1 MELYGIRQKKRQTM
15 PLAGIFMAIT
25 AVGVYRSFCDEF
37 SYPANYREVY
47 LAIFIFSLIFTLTGM
62 LKSIPKNILFAGYTI
77 AFFGFMLLR
86 RDYLKGSFNIL
97 LNYVNIKK
105 QEYYSLMK

>member
-37 SYPANYREVY
+37 SYPANYRE
-47 LAIFIFSLIFTLTGM
+47 
-62 LKSIPKNILFAGYTI
+62 
-77 AFFGFMLLR
+77 
-86 RDYLKGSFNIL
+86 
-97 LNYVNIKK
+97 
-105 QEYYSLMK
+105 MKRT

>member
-62 LKSIPKNILFAGYTI
+62 LKSIPKIY
-77 AFFGFMLLR
+77 
-86 RDYLKGSFNIL
+86 YLPDIRLPFL
-97 LNYVNIKK
+97 VLAIKA
-105 QEYYSLMK
+105 

>member
-47 LAIFIFSLIFTLTGM
+47 LGNLHLLVDIYIDGDVKINSQKYIICRIYDCLFWFYAI
-62 LKSIPKNILFAGYTI
+62 KA
-77 AFFGFMLLR
+77 
-86 RDYLKGSFNIL
+86 
-97 LNYVNIKK
+97 
-105 QEYYSLMK
+105 